1 LAACGRRIAL
11 RVNLALL
18 VAAIALSAAPIVA
31 QAAASRLTISAH
43 LGFHDTIKLGDWMP
57 LAIDVTNNG
66 SGLDG
71 TVEVE
76 TSSSLGG
83 KGGPPGGTA
92 VYQTPISLAT
102 GATKHLRTQVTED
115 QQGSIT
121 VRVIENGRV
130 VGSENV
136 IPANTTAVLI
146 GVLSDQPSSLDGL
159 ASINPGGFS
168 TGVVHL
174 TSADIPESG
183 LLLRPFDLLAIDDF
197 ATDTLTAGQR
207 AAIDDYV
214 MNGGALLLGT
224 GGSWHK
230 TLGGLPNATLP
241 MQVTGSSI
249 LVKSSALGGL
259 TGVEVA
265 SGSLTGS
272 TPWLSEGNQ
281 PLLVEKTV
289 GGGWVEMAT
298 FDWNQDS
305 IAGWS
310 GTSALLRQTF
320 IRASFGLTAA
330 QVAAMGG
337 GSSGGS
343 LAQRGS
349 NLSQVLSNLPSL
361 DLPAWWLIGSLVL
374 LYVLLVGPINYF
386 VLRAINRRALA
397 WITVPTIALVA
408 AGGAY
413 GAGTLTKGRSVQANE
428 VSIIHVASGWDRAY
442 QEAYTGIL
450 TPTRGDYGVGVGGGT
465 TLVSPIANNNGTL
478 DPNQGLIRVDTT
490 SGAIT
495 LPGMTAF
502 NLRGFATEGITTAPH
517 LVAHATLVGGKLTGT
532 VQNLSST
539 SFTDGVVI
547 SGNAYQTFGR
557 LAPGASADFSLIPA
571 VSNPFNGPPAFMQIY
586 PGSGLYGP
594 PQSNTPTDVQR
605 QSDTKS
611 AVLSMLPVNGFKGIS
626 LSAIPTVVVWSDLPF
641 QDITVNGAHPRSYAV
656 TGVVLTV
663 PVDQIAAGKVPSG
676 VVAGRLIDI
685 DGAAQQNGG
694 PPGTVLMTS
703 GAVTYDFIPSLGAGA
718 HLDNATIES
727 SNPYGAKGVIPPG
740 ANGTTATIK
749 GQAWDWSQ
757 STWVDVSYRDN
768 GSTTVPGAA
777 VNPKTGEVRLK
788 LSSDGAYASGW
799 LSLAGVVQ

>member
-1 LAACGRRIAL
+1 MTACGRHLAI

-18 VAAIALSAAPIVA
+18 VAAIALTAASIGA
-31 QAAASRLTISAH
+31 HAAVSRLTISAH
-43 LGFHDTIKLGDWMP
+43 LGFHDTIKSGDWMP

-66 SGLDG
+66 SDLEG

-92 VYQTPISLAT
+92 IYQTPISLAS
-102 GATKHLRTQVTED
+102 GATKHLRTEVTED

-121 VRVIENGRV
+121 IRVIERGRM
-130 VGSENV
+130 VGSQTVLPLNS
-136 IPANTTAVLI
+136 TSVLI
-146 GVLSDQPSSLDGL
+146 GVLSDQPSSLGGL
-159 ASINPGGFS
+159 ASINPGGLS

-174 TSADIPESG
+174 TAADIPDSG
-183 LLLRPFDLLAIDDF
+183 ILLRPFDLLAIDDF

-207 AAIDDYV
+207 AAIGDYV
-214 MNGGALLLGT
+214 IDGGALLLGT

-230 TLGGLPNATLP
+230 TLGGVPSAVLP
-241 MQVTGSSI
+241 MQVTGSGI
-249 LVKSSALGGL
+249 HAAIKALGGL

-281 PLLVEKTV
+281 PLLVEKAV

-310 GTSALLRQTF
+310 GTSALLRQAF
-320 IRASFGLTAA
+320 VRASFGVDAA
-330 QVAAMGG
+330 QIASMGG
-337 GSSGGS
+337 GSPGGS

-349 NLSQVLSNLPSL
+349 NLSQVLSNLPTL
-361 DLPAWWLIGSLVL
+361 DLPAWWLIGSLIL

-397 WITVPTIALVA
+397 WVTVPAIALVA

-428 VSIIHVASGWDRAY
+428 VSIVHVTEGSDRAY

-450 TPTRGDYGVGVGGGT
+450 TPTRGDYEVGVGAGN
-465 TLVSPIANNNGTL
+465 TLISPIANNNGPF
-478 DPNQGLIRVDTT
+478 DPNQSLIRVDTELNR
-490 SGAIT
+490 IT

-502 NLRGFATEGITTAPH
+502 NLRGFAAEGITTSPH
-517 LVAHATLVGGKLTGT
+517 IVARATLVGGKLTGT
-532 VQNLSST
+532 VQNLSSA

-547 SGNAYQTFGR
+547 SGNGYQKFGK
-557 LAPGASADFSLIPA
+557 LAPGASTSFSLVPS

-586 PGSGLYGP
+586 PGSGMFGP
-594 PQSNTPTDVQR
+594 PQTSASTDVQR

-611 AVLSMLPVNGFKGIS
+611 AVLSMLPINGIKGVS
-626 LSAIPTVVVWSDLPF
+626 ESVTPTIVLWSDTPV
-641 QDITVNGAHPRSYAV
+641 QVITVDGAPPRAYAM
-656 TGVVLTV
+656 TGVVLTL
-663 PVDQIAAGKVPSG
+663 PVDQIAAGAVPPG
-676 VVAGRLIDI
+676 IVAGRLIDI
-685 DGAAQQNGG
+685 DGQVQQNGG
-694 PPGTVLMTS
+694 PPGTVAMNS
-703 GAVTYDFIPSLGAGA
+703 GAVTYDFSPSLSPNA
-718 HLDNATIES
+718 HLDNVTIET
-727 SNPYGAKGVIPPG
+727 SNPFGGKGPIPPG
-740 ANGTTATIK
+740 ATGPTGAIK
-749 GQAWDWSQ
+749 GQAWNWAQ
-757 STWVDVSYRDN
+757 STWMDLSYQDN
-768 GSTTVPGAA
+768 GSTTVPAAA
-777 VNPKTGEVRLK
+777 VNPTTGEVRLK
-788 LSSDGAYASGW
+788 LSSDGAYSSGW
-799 LSLAGVVQ
+799 LSLAGTVQ